1 MGLMVERVALVR
13 NFRLVRF
20 YKLLLLHRQIDEVES
35 IARAVHFEYVC
46 GYYDLAVSAAEL

>member
-20 YKLLLLHRQIDEVES
+20 DKVFLLHRQIDEVKS
-35 IARAVHFEYVC
+35 VARAVHFEYVC

>member
-35 IARAVHFEYVC
+35 IARAIHFEYVC